1 MAIEWPVIKP
11 IRWTVIRLT
20 SAIRENKPALVILL
34 SSLNGHRVI
43 LMIGGYAAALRR
55 HARQTTIEATHHA
68 CVSSKLIHT

>member
-43 LMIGGYAAALRR
+43 LMIGGYAALR
-55 HARQTTIEATHHA
+55 HHGRQTTIEATHHA
-68 CVSSKLIHT
+68 CASSKLIHT